1 MIMKDGSVSRHGLLL
16 CTNSYSV
23 QDVVQLIN
31 VLIIRYRLECNLR
44 LQKQN
49 NQIGYRIYIQQSSM
63 ASLLNIVS
71 PYMHSS
77 MLYKL
82 KSALSSPSNCKKIE
96 VTDIKNNTTTSYNS
110 ISAAAISLNINR
122 SRISEY
128 FSKNQQKPYKG
139 QYTFKKSKL
148 IIDYVSLSK
157 LVI

>member
-1 MIMKDGSVSRHGLLL
+1 MKDGSVSRHGLLL

-71 PYMHSS
+71 PYMYPS

-82 KSALSSPSNCKKIE
+82 KSALSNPSNRKKIE
-96 VTDIKNNTTTSYNS
+96 VTDIQKKKYYN
-110 ISAAAISLNINR
+110 
-122 SRISEY
+122 
-128 FSKNQQKPYKG
+128 
-139 QYTFKKSKL
+139 
-148 IIDYVSLSK
+148 
-157 LVI
+157 